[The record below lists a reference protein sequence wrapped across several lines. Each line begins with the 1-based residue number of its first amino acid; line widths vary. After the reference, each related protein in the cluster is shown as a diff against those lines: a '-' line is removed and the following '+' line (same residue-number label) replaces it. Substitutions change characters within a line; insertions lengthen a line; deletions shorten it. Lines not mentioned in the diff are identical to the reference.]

1 MASISTAES
10 GESMIRIGIDLGG
23 TKIEA
28 AAMDAAG
35 MIVERRRITAPQS
48 YHDSLTAMADLVAGI
63 DRQFDAT
70 CPVGIGHP
78 GSISPASGLMRN
90 ANSTW
95 LNGRPFASDIE
106 DRLGRPVRLANDAD
120 CFTLSEAVDG
130 AGQGAAI
137 VFGIILGTGVGGGIV
152 IDGKLLSGAQGIA
165 GEWGHNPL
173 PWQTDSDRPVAPC
186 WCGQSGCHETWL
198 SGPGL
203 ARDHASRAGGA
214 LEAAE
219 IFTAAQ
225 SGDSDALDSVQRH
238 ADRLAR
244 GIASVLNIID
254 ADIVVLGGGVSN
266 APGLAQRT
274 TALLPRYMFT
284 DTVRT
289 RIATHRHGDSSGVR
303 GAAWL
308 WPAGTP

>member
-1 MASISTAES
+1 MDSISAPES

-28 AAMDAAG
+28 IAMAPDG
-35 MIVERRRITAPQS
+35 TIVERSRVLAPQS
-48 YHDSLTAMADLVAGI
+48 YSGCLEAIAALVRAIEREHGSLC
-63 DRQFDAT
+63 R
-70 CPVGIGHP
+70 VGIGHP
-78 GSISPASGLMRN
+78 GSISPATGLMRN

-95 LNGRPFASDIE
+95 LNGQPFARDIE
-106 DRLGRPVRLANDAD
+106 TALGRPVRLANDAD

-130 AGQGAAI
+130 AGEGAGI
-137 VFGIILGTGVGGGIV
+137 VFGIILGTGVGGGIA
-152 IDGKLLSGAQGIA
+152 IDGKLLRGAQGIA

-173 PWQTDSDRPVAPC
+173 PWPNESDQPVASC

-203 ARDHASRAGGA
+203 ARDHASRNGGELTA
-214 LEAAE
+214 VQIFAAADTGD
-219 IFTAAQ
+219 TAARH
-225 SGDSDALDSVQRH
+225 SVTLH
-238 ADRLAR
+238 SDRLAR

-266 APGLAQRT
+266 APDLAQRV
-274 TALLPRYMFT
+274 AARLPDFLFS

-289 RIATHRHGDSSGVR
+289 RILTHRHGDSSGVR

-308 WPAGTP
+308 WPAEAP